1 MADLH
6 DPNPID
12 QLFKKSFDSQS
23 EAPDLNGWDQP
34 SARVWQNIQSEIAP
48 QSVSYQKYLWSGLA
62 FVGIGLLAFLL
73 INKKTPTAPPILPTP
88 PPAIQTPV
96 SATPN
101 VQNTVATPAIK
112 GEEKAEKAKE
122 IAKKPTKS
130 KTPNTSKTKT
140 SQEVLPEPKVNSTKP
155 FVPNSTV
162 REQQKKVEN

>member
-23 EAPDLNGWDQP
+23 EAPDLNGWDKP
-34 SARVWQNIQSEIAP
+34 SSRVWENIQSEIAP
-48 QSVSYQKYLWSGLA
+48 QGVSYQKYLWSGLA
-62 FVGIGLLAFLL
+62 FVGVGLLAFLMMS
-73 INKKTPTAPPILPTP
+73 KKTPAVPAALPTP
-88 PPAIQTPV
+88 NPAIQTPKI
-96 SATPN
+96 ANPN
-101 VQNTVATPAIK
+101 ILNTVATPAIK

-122 IAKKPTKS
+122 IVNQPTKS
-130 KTPNTSKTKT
+130 KNTKTPKTKT

-155 FVPNSTV
+155 FIPNSTV